1 MPRPRRFSR
10 ILGKP
15 RVCRFEPDIADA
27 DKIEPLMITMEE
39 FESLRLKDYQEI
51 QQKKAAE
58 IMDISQPTFHRTL
71 SSARRKITKAL
82 VEGKIIQIK
91 GGDYIMDKKRYV
103 CKNCGFEWQSASK
116 EYNKCPDCDSENIEL
131 ISVDA
136 GSQIPTAQLGLGRRR
151 GAAGGG
157 MGSRRGGG
165 MGAGPPRV
173 CKCPE
178 CGYESPKTPG
188 VPCLETKCPKCGLP
202 LYGSD

>member
-91 GGDYIMDKKRYV
+91 GGDYIVDKKRYV

-157 MGSRRGGG
+157 MGSRRGGRNGRWTSKG
-165 MGAGPPRV
+165 M
-173 CKCPE
+173 
-178 CGYESPKTPG
+178 
-188 VPCLETKCPKCGLP
+188 
-202 LYGSD
+202 